1 MQEGRRICHF
11 SVNAEVRSAH
21 AAAGNG
27 LYRVRDEC
35 IIGDFFEYLQ
45 YEFPVS
51 YTNSGNKFERITAN
65 YEIFTNECIFNDTP
79 SSDSFFEQVF
89 DFSEKCEHD
98 DNIDCMNTALQILK
112 YK

>member
-1 MQEGRRICHF
+1 MWRWQQETG
-11 SVNAEVRSAH
+11 AEVFVET
-21 AAAGNG
+21 NG
-27 LYRVRDEC
+27 
-35 IIGDFFEYLQ
+35 IIGIDFFEYCDSMN
-45 YEFPVS
+45 FAVSS

-79 SSDSFFEQVF
+79 SSASFFEQVF